1 MNQYH
6 IGQFSG
12 QHEGRSICQVLERD
26 ASAEVGKA
34 DVFVSWALSM
44 SVPNL
49 LDALESFIAQE
60 GRPVD
65 TKFWVCDFVIQ
76 QNNVG
81 LDLPHLGAC
90 VAATDSTCLMM
101 VPWHAPEPMRRAY
114 CIKEVLF
121 TQLAEVGG
129 WVMCRGPFPLDH
141 GQATTEAP
149 PPRPQQLSS
158 NLQHLPEPPLRG
170 DGRGAA
176 RGVPRR
182 AAQQTR

>member
-12 QHEGRSICQVLERD
+12 QHEGLSICQVLERD

-129 WVMCRGPFPLDH
+129 WVVDVPGPLSPRPRSSHD
-141 GQATTEAP
+141 QAP
-149 PPRPQQLSS
+149 P
-158 NLQHLPEPPLRG
+158 
-170 DGRGAA
+170 A
-176 RGVPRR
+176 VPNN
-182 AAQQTR
+182 

>member
-1 MNQYH
+1 MHYSRAEH
-6 IGQFSG
+6 SV
-12 QHEGRSICQVLERD
+12 RVVLKQVLERD

-60 GRPVD
+60 GRPVG

-101 VPWHAPEPMRRAY
+101 VFGAYAQSSGVTQEMR
-114 CIKEVLF
+114 
-121 TQLAEVGG
+121 
-129 WVMCRGPFPLDH
+129 P
-141 GQATTEAP
+141 
-149 PPRPQQLSS
+149 
-158 NLQHLPEPPLRG
+158 
-170 DGRGAA
+170 
-176 RGVPRR
+176 
-182 AAQQTR
+182 